1 MKKCITEGCQTMIF
15 DDTFG
20 DKCIV
25 CLEKE
30 SSLDRVYKSA
40 PPPIE
45 PIITEPLYHPHD
57 FQAEAYNAGGAYA
70 PGIIQ
75 KLQEDMATA
84 SRLFQRI
91 LEVHG
96 SDMKGDLII
105 KIVRMQAKL
114 RGK

>member
-1 MKKCITEGCQTMIF
+1 MKKCITEGCQTTIF
-15 DDTFG
+15 DATFG

-30 SSLDRVYKSA
+30 QSLDRVYESA

-45 PIITEPLYHPHD
+45 PIITEPAAWIVE
-57 FQAEAYNAGGAYA
+57 QGKSERKEKEEA
-70 PGIIQ
+70 I
-75 KLQEDMATA
+75 
-84 SRLFQRI
+84 RLFQKI

-96 SDMKGDLII
+96 SDMKGELII